1 MSVAH
6 FSLSVSSIFS
16 KSIRFKSHRP
26 RDAQFGCAASQK
38 YSNVCSLYRFAFK
51 AKIKMALAHQFAW
64 VRKLPENWRLLKI
77 HLIRFVSKSFK
88 TRHSYQIYFYLHFY
102 SFVFMTLIPMQSF
115 SSIGNAH
122 SSEGGERE
130 RESETEIG
138 RCCWNKSWGFWT
150 SVEKQIYQLSCSSL
164 LFTLD

>member
-1 MSVAH
+1 MTAIKKKMSVAH

-16 KSIRFKSHRP
+16 KLIRFKSHRP

-130 RESETEIG
+130 RE
-138 RCCWNKSWGFWT
+138 WNGEWKM
-150 SVEKQIYQLSCSSL
+150 L
-164 LFTLD
+164 LK